1 MLSLG
6 HQINYLFAEDEFSDT
21 FKIQGQNITYVKED
35 PFGIAEIY
43 PTAEGGREWYV
54 NMSNPENS
62 SDFSET
68 GGFGLIK
75 QKDGSW
81 TVNSTHVRLVVS
93 SPSNQTLTG
102 YIKLNLQEDANLTGT
117 SKPNET
123 SHSASNSESAEID
136 DLAFIGRS
144 GRHNSEVPCEGTA
157 YIGGLNRDG
166 EVGWKKEIWHTG
178 GYTEER
184 AENRV
189 TESILDRW
197 IGWKVIMYD
206 IPANNGTGVKLE
218 SYLDDMNNDT
228 WTKITGIID
237 SGGWYTE
244 SPDREF
250 FSEDC
255 GRERDFIID
264 GAAPLVIFRSD
275 NLILDF
281 KNLSVR
287 EIVPYG

>member
-1 MLSLG
+1 
-6 HQINYLFAEDEFSDT
+6 
-21 FKIQGQNITYVKED
+21 
-35 PFGIAEIY
+35 
-43 PTAEGGREWYV
+43 V

-62 SDFSET
+62 SDFSKT

-81 TVNSTHVRLVVS
+81 RVNSTHVRLVVS
-93 SPSNQTLTG
+93 SPSNQTYWKNVEITG

-123 SHSASNSESAEID
+123 SQSESNSESAEID

-206 IPANNGTGVKLE
+206 IPANNRTGVKLE

-237 SGGWYTE
+237 SGGWYTK

-264 GAAPLVIFRSD
+264 EAAPLVIFRSD

-287 EIVPYG
+287 EIDPYG